1 MDDPNLDEIAA
12 FLSVV
17 EAGGFSA
24 AGERLAVPKSTVS
37 RRVSR
42 LEEKLGARLLQ
53 RTTRRVRL
61 TDLGRAYH
69 DRVARAV
76 ATMDEAAQSIR
87 DLQDVPRGHLRI
99 TAPVDLGDEVLP
111 ALLVDFL
118 RLYPEITVD
127 LELTGRTIDL
137 VAEGFDL
144 AVRASGALAD
154 SSLVARRVSESPIAL
169 FASPEYVARRG
180 LPESVEALEA
190 HEFVLFR
197 SAGGRERIRLRCPEG
212 EREVGVRSVL
222 AANDFLFIRNAVV
235 AGLGIGFLPT
245 FLCVCDLRAGRLVPI
260 LPGNVIGEAQLY
272 VVYPSARLLSAK
284 TRALRDF
291 LLERLPGA
299 LDIARGGCPA

>member
-1 MDDPNLDEIAA
+1 MDEIAA
-12 FLSVV
+12 FLTVV

-24 AGERLAVPKSTVS
+24 AGERLSVPKSTVS

-76 ATMDEAAQSIR
+76 ATMDEAAQAIR
-87 DLQDVPRGHLRI
+87 DLHEVPRGHLRI
-99 TAPVDLGDEVLP
+99 TAPVDLGAEVLP
-111 ALLVDFL
+111 GILAEFV

-137 VAEGFDL
+137 VAEGYDL

-154 SSLVARRVSESPIAL
+154 SSLVARKVSNSPVAL
-169 FASPEYVARRG
+169 FAAPAYVARRG
-180 LPESVEALEA
+180 MPETVEALED
-190 HEFVLFR
+190 HDFVLFR
-197 SAGGRERIRLRCPEG
+197 ASGGRERIRLRGPNG
-212 EREVGVRSVL
+212 EREVTVRALL
-222 AANDFLFIRNAVV
+222 AANDFTFIRNVV
-235 AGLGIGFLPT
+235 LDGTGIGFLPT
-245 FLCVCDLRAGRLVPI
+245 FLCVCELRAGRVLPV
-260 LPGNVIGEAQLY
+260 LPGHLIGESQIY
-272 VVYPSARLLSAK
+272 VVYPSARLLSVK

-291 LLERLPGA
+291 LLEKLPSA
-299 LDIARGGCPA
+299 LEFARGARPE